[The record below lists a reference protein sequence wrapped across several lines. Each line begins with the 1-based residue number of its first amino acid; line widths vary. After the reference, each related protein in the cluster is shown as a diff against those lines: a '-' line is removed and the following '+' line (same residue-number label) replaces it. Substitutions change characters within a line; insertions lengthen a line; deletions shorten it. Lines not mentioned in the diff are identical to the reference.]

1 MNLRNKQKR
10 EITPVSELVAN
21 NEKIIKRFTPHQAFE
36 MLKNETGILVDL
48 RDILEL
54 ARTGRIEDAIQAP
67 RGMLEFWASPNSPY
81 HKPVFNTDKAV
92 MLFSTSGWRL
102 ALSAKTPMEMGSV
115 RIFDLEVGL

>member
-1 MNLRNKQKR
+1 VNLRNKQKR

-67 RGMLEFWASPNSPY
+67 RGMLEF
-81 HKPVFNTDKAV
+81 
-92 MLFSTSGWRL
+92 LFG
-102 ALSAKTPMEMGSV
+102 PIV
-115 RIFDLEVGL
+115 RITNQFLIPIKRLCCFPLLAGA